1 MTAPPLRLAA
11 GAAELVVDVER
22 GGRIASFRVAGQ
34 ELLVHEPAEPMWW
47 GSYPMVPFAGRVRDG
62 RLVFRD
68 REYRLARNHPPHA
81 IHGTAFE
88 CPWEPA
94 GPGTIGVDLGPGW
107 PFRGRVTQ
115 RFELAPDRLDVE
127 LVLDADEAMPAML
140 GWHPWFRR
148 RLGAPLPPRDLRIDD
163 PAHVAQPGDARL
175 ELDAGAM
182 YRRGPDG
189 LPTGELVPP
198 PPGPWDDCFTDLRRD
213 PVIEWPGLVRLTI
226 GSSLDHWVVFDELA
240 RGVCVE
246 PQSGP
251 PNEVNTRPRVLE
263 AGGRLAATM
272 TWRWEMAGSAG
283 ARDRQA
289 GG

>member
-11 GAAELVVDVER
+11 GSVEALVDLER
-22 GGRIASFRVAGQ
+22 GGRLASLRIAGR
-34 ELLVHEPAEPMWW
+34 ELLVDEPDEPTWW

-62 RLVFRD
+62 RLSFRGRD
-68 REYRLARNHPPHA
+68 HELRRNHPPHA

-88 CPWEPA
+88 QMWEPA
-94 GPGTIGVDLGPGW
+94 GSGTIAVELGPGW

-115 RFELAPDRLDVE
+115 RFGLAPDQLEVE
-127 LVLDADEAMPAML
+127 LVLEAVDAMPAML

-148 RLGAPLPPRDLRIDD
+148 RLGAPLPPREVRVDAAVHL
-163 PAHVAQPGDARL
+163 PQPGDARL
-175 ELDAGAM
+175 ELDARAM

-189 LPTGELVPP
+189 LPTGELIAP
-198 PPGPWDDCFTDLRRD
+198 PPGPWDECFTDLRGD
-213 PVIEWPGLVRLTI
+213 PVLEWPGLLRVAI

-251 PNEVNTRPRVLE
+251 PNEVNTAPRVLE
-263 AGGRLAATM
+263 AGERFAATM
-272 TWRWEMAGSAG
+272 TWRWTTLGG
-283 ARDRQA
+283 ADTADDQA
-289 GG
+289 PG